1 MSTTTSTT
9 TAATGLVRLR
19 FRAPGAAFELALPGD
34 VVLADLLPAVLGYAG
49 PDVAE
54 SGTEHSGW
62 VLQRLG
68 GAPLDE
74 ERTLEELGLTDG
86 EELFLRPG
94 GAALPEVHFD
104 DLVDGV
110 RTGTAARGDSWR
122 PAATHHLALLLA
134 VLTLAGGLLL
144 LALPGPEG
152 PRCAAAA
159 VVAVLLLAGGAAAA
173 RLIGDSPAGT
183 ALAAAGACHAAAAA
197 ALAPGV
203 TGPARLLAG
212 GSAAVGATV
221 VALALVGA
229 GPFFAGLL
237 VAAALAL
244 AAGALAAGGVGTTE
258 TAAAVA
264 AGAVLFGAF
273 VPALAFKLAG
283 LRLPALPRN
292 ADELQEE
299 IEPFP
304 ADDVLARSLV
314 ADGYLAGFF
323 VAVGSACAI
332 TLTVLALARDGGW
345 GSTAMAAD
353 LSVLVLLH
361 ARDIGGLRQRLAML
375 LPGAL
380 GLGLLAVR
388 TGWDAAPGGRLG
400 VFAALAVA
408 ATGLCAAAWT
418 VPGRRLLPY
427 WGRIGDILHSL
438 AAITLL
444 PLALQVFGF
453 YGAMRGLAG

>member
-1 MSTTTSTT
+1 MSTS

-19 FRAPGAAFELALPGD
+19 FRAPGTAFELVLPGD

-68 GAPLDE
+68 GPPLDE
-74 ERTLEELGLTDG
+74 ERTLEEIGLADG
-86 EELFLRPG
+86 EELFLRPVRET
-94 GAALPEVHFD
+94 LPEVHFD

-110 RTGTAARGDSWR
+110 RTGTTARGDSWR
-122 PAATHHLALLLA
+122 PAITHHLALVLA

-144 LALPGPEG
+144 LARPGPDG

-173 RLIGDSPAGT
+173 RLLGDSPAGT
-183 ALAAAGACHAAAAA
+183 ALAAAGVCHAAAAA
-197 ALAPGV
+197 ALVPGV

-212 GSAAVGATV
+212 GSAAVGATA
-221 VALALVGA
+221 VALALVGS

-237 VAAALAL
+237 TSAVFAL
-244 AAGALAAGGVGTTE
+244 AAGALAAYGLPATH
-258 TAAAVA
+258 VA
-264 AGAVLFGAF
+264 AGVAAAAVLFGAF
-273 VPALAFKLAG
+273 VPALSFKLAG

-314 ADGYLAGFF
+314 ADSYLVGFF
-323 VAVGSACAI
+323 VAVGSACALA
-332 TLTVLALARDGGW
+332 LTVLAPARDDGW
-345 GSTAMAAD
+345 GTTAMAAD

-361 ARDIGGLRQRLAML
+361 ARDIGGLRQRLALL

-388 TGWDAAPGGRLG
+388 MGWDAAPGGRLG
-400 VFAALAVA
+400 VFTALAVVA
-408 ATGLCAAAWT
+408 GGLCAAAWT
-418 VPGRRLLPY
+418 LPGRRLLPY
-427 WGRIGDILHSL
+427 WGRAGDLLHSL
-438 AAITLL
+438 AALALL

>member
-1 MSTTTSTT
+1 MSTT

-68 GAPLDE
+68 AAPLDE
-74 ERTLEELGLTDG
+74 EQTLEELGLTDG

-94 GAALPEVHFD
+94 REALPEVHFD

-122 PAATHHLALLLA
+122 PAATRRLALALA
-134 VLTLAGGLLL
+134 LATLAGGLLL
-144 LALPGPEG
+144 LARPGPEG
-152 PRCAAAA
+152 PRCAAAV
-159 VVAVLLLAGGAAAA
+159 VVAVLLLAGGTAAA
-173 RLIGDSPAGT
+173 RLLRDPTAGT
-183 ALAAAGACHAAAAA
+183 ALAAAGVVHAAAAA
-197 ALAPGV
+197 ALVPGV

-221 VALALVGA
+221 LAPALVGS

-237 VAAALAL
+237 VTASLTL
-244 AAGALAAGGVGTTE
+244 AAGALAASGSPTTHI
-258 TAAAVA
+258 AAAVA
-264 AGAVLFGAF
+264 AVAVLFGAF
-273 VPALAFKLAG
+273 VPGLAFKLAG

-304 ADDVLARSLV
+304 AEDVLARSLV
-314 ADGYLAGFF
+314 ADSFLAGFF
-323 VAVGSACAI
+323 IAVGTACAI
-332 TLTVLALARDGGW
+332 TVALLALARDGGW
-345 GSTAMAAD
+345 GPTTMAAD
-353 LSVLVLLH
+353 LSVLLLLH
-361 ARDIGGLRQRLAML
+361 ARDIGGLRQRLALL
-375 LPGAL
+375 LPGAI
-380 GLGLLAVR
+380 GLGLLVAR
-388 TGWDAAPGGRLG
+388 LGWDASPGARLV
-400 VFAALAVA
+400 VFAVMPAA
-408 ATGLCAAAWT
+408 ATALCVAAWT

-427 WGRIGDILHSL
+427 WGRAGDLLHSL
-438 AAITLL
+438 AALALL

-453 YGAMRGLAG
+453 YAAMRGLAG